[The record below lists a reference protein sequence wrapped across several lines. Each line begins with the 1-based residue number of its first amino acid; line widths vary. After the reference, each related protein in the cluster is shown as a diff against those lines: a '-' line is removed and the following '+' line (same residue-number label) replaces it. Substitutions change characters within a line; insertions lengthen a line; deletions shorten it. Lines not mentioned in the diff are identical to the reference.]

1 MSWQEL
7 IMAQK
12 IVQLKKNNRYYIV
25 ESVTDL
31 FGSFVIILRWGSLK
45 INWERKKEIPARDLE
60 HAEKLFENAVRK
72 KIIRGYRRLKS

>member
-1 MSWQEL
+1 
-7 IMAQK
+7 MAQK

-45 INWERKKEIPARDLE
+45 TNWERKKEILAKDQV
-60 HAEKLFENAVRK
+60 HAKQIFENAVKK
-72 KIIRGYRRLKS
+72 KILRGYRRLKS

>member
-1 MSWQEL
+1 MT
-7 IMAQK
+7 QK

-31 FGSFVIILRWGSLK
+31 FGIFVIILRWGSLK
-45 INWERKKEIPARDLE
+45 TNWERKKEIPARDLE

-72 KIIRGYRRLKS
+72 KILRGYRRLKS

>member
-1 MSWQEL
+1 
-7 IMAQK
+7 MAQK

>member
-1 MSWQEL
+1 
-7 IMAQK
+7 MAQK

-45 INWERKKEIPARDLE
+45 TNWERKKEIPARDLE

-72 KIIRGYRRLKS
+72 KILRGYRRLKS

>member
-1 MSWQEL
+1 
-7 IMAQK
+7 MAQK

-45 INWERKKEIPARDLE
+45 TNWDRKKEIPARNLE
-60 HAEKLFENAVRK
+60 HAELLFENAVRK
-72 KIIRGYRRLKS
+72 KILRGYRRLKS